1 MANIY
6 KLYFYKEKKGSAV
19 TPTSNL
25 EMSFNGTSY
34 KVNLLNLKY
43 KKKVYEPCE
52 ILAELNIDANS
63 QTVNNVKTYTLPK
76 NSEVVDT
83 LLNQKVEMEV
93 EYTKSDKSTASF
105 SVATNYFVYKVR
117 PIFNGSSS
125 SSMTVELGIY
135 SADKLMTLD
144 KYSRAYTAKRLY
156 TDILLTEAANFQLK
170 DEGNTKLS
178 TLVANHMQMLKY
190 KYSSTDDNKVT
201 TNWTL
206 TEELRIPYIVQY
218 NESFYQFLVR
228 SANRYGEFLFFE
240 DGKLNFG
247 MQPSDKNYYKWTSDG
262 KIATD
267 DKGKDII
274 INWATEPNAVKR
286 RYYESVLS
294 EAVAVEHTAY
304 SYKDHTDR
312 GSQPYVSTPVPA
324 SDSDSDTDTDSTTS
338 DSTTSDS
345 TSDST
350 PAYDP
355 SIRYNFDTEQVNEWL
370 KELENGQ
377 YKSQSAMWKS
387 ELRHHIVDYVCR
399 CLGYT
404 NLADSIFNLVLN
416 VVKKAISIAEDTGD
430 YNSIMKDENYT
441 PIKNDD
447 QISSGKYC
455 QFTTYG
461 GSNALN
467 YSLNAI
473 KDKKST
479 DKTDT
484 GTDTSTS
491 TDTSTETSTDPVKN
505 YTNVFYPLLRKKEK
519 EIGEQAVWLDF
530 GENFK
535 PIMLGDKLK
544 VDDQDYVVI
553 NVEGSYDFVEKTQ
566 YNIVTSE
573 DGKTS
578 FDPTTIKVPQ
588 EKLLVSAVPVFVLSD
603 YYTVTKAPTGV
614 TTTDLDSWS
623 TTLPLPPALPDVL
636 ITDARPQVAFVA
648 QYTDPEGL
656 GRIRVRYPWQ
666 HKDDDASPWIRV
678 TLPYATSGGCV
689 NFMPSEGDEVMIGY
703 EHGNIDHPYAMGYMV
718 APFVKSN
725 WGDSLP
731 FDHWGGKHGIKVKT
745 GHHLIF
751 NDGANIGPLFAE
763 MFGPTSFLRSI
774 IPARVFKDWGSDGNT
789 PDCGGGFELSDRYG
803 FYKITGSTED
813 RNITISSPMG
823 TVNMNAFQGIT
834 ISAPTGDVKIT
845 GKNVTIS
852 AANKLNITS
861 GNTIKDRFYYK
872 KEWSGGVLRK
882 GAALGIALG
891 MDLLDSAVNRVENLI
906 DVSFFR
912 CVLEAFLRP
921 VDGTL
926 KIKSYTFIQMEAG
939 SGVTEIPRESFMHP
953 DSDYKTQKELDDEEG
968 TYLKFVNSVRLVR
981 TNVDALIGSIKIA
994 YAKLV
999 TAKDSFMAISG
1010 DSGINKNQDAAKF
1023 SQIVQY
1029 ACGQNGDIEID
1040 DHWGFTFN
1048 NNGLDLEDRQPGND
1062 DGQNAQRTEK
1072 REEIIKRSEALR
1084 QAAYDLSA
1092 AVKKWQNLGQNTLVK
1107 GILVQDN
1114 VDATEIANKI
1124 QQQEFYGDLIESRTV
1139 LANGTYDYGDIH
1151 KISNS
1156 IWRHQKRAVSRYA
1169 AYLYINT
1176 NKNNYHCTADSPFD
1190 DAEETL
1196 DNSKW
1201 YKFIDSINK
1210 DETSKGRIVW
1220 NAIKGYFRENLI
1232 DQFKDYPWK
1241 WKKGFEG
1248 KILFSDAKG
1257 RTALFDSKQNLV
1269 SSRNQ
1274 NVKEANYFSL
1284 RRLLI
1289 QL

>member
-274 INWATEPNAVKR
+274 INWATEPNAVKK

-370 KELENGQ
+370 NELENGKYRDQ
-377 YKSQSAMWKS
+377 NAMWKS

-447 QISSGKYC
+447 QLSSGKYR

-491 TDTSTETSTDPVKN
+491 TDTSTETSTETSTDPVKN

-614 TTTDLDSWS
+614 TTTNLDSWS

-703 EHGNIDHPYAMGYMV
+703 EHGNIDHPYAMGYLV

-751 NDGANIGPLFAE
+751 NDGANIAPLFAE
-763 MFGPTSFLRSI
+763 MFGPFSFLRSV
-774 IPARVFKDWGSDGNT
+774 IPARVFKDWGDDGNT

-861 GNTIKDRFYYK
+861 GTTINDRFYYK
-872 KEWSGGVLRK
+872 KEWADGLLGK
-882 GAALGIALG
+882 GAALGTSLG
-891 MDLLDSAVNRVENLI
+891 MDLLDSAITRAEKLI
-906 DVSFFR
+906 DISFFR
-912 CVLEAFLRP
+912 CVLEVILRP

-926 KIKSYTFIQMEAG
+926 KIKSYTFVQMEAG
-939 SGVTEIPRESFMHP
+939 TGVAEIPKENRRWEKEIKGYAFEKKL
-953 DSDYKTQKELDDEEG
+953 SDMQKLCSTVSLVKQNVKAVIDPVKT
-968 TYLKFVNSVRLVR
+968 
-981 TNVDALIGSIKIA
+981 A
-994 YAKLV
+994 YAHMII
-999 TAKDSFMAISG
+999 AKDAFLAIS
-1010 DSGINKNQDAAKF
+1010 DANGINKDQTVVSFGDIVNYAKANGEAAKLPDDWGNF
-1023 SQIVQY
+1023 HFN
-1029 ACGQNGDIEID
+1029 AQN
-1040 DHWGFTFN
+1040 
-1048 NNGLDLEDRQPGND
+1048 LQQD
-1062 DGQNAQRTEK
+1062 DGHDAPRAKK
-1072 REEIIKRSEALR
+1072 RRVIIARSEALR
-1084 QAAYDLSA
+1084 A
-1092 AVKKWQNLGQNTLVK
+1092 AVKALSIAANNWKNLQDIKYFGLSEAVVDKDTLIGYITGQ
-1107 GILVQDN
+1107 G
-1114 VDATEIANKI
+1114 
-1124 QQQEFYGDLIESRTV
+1124 FYNADITSLTDLENCI
-1139 LANGTYDYGDIH
+1139 YDD
-1151 KISNS
+1151 
-1156 IWRHQKRAVSRYA
+1156 AVSAVAPKVWDNQLKAISRYVAYEYVQSKKLNCGITNNVNNINNA
-1169 AYLYINT
+1169 ADAL
-1176 NKNNYHCTADSPFD
+1176 D
-1190 DAEETL
+1190 DGNWQTFFNGFVYDDYKAPVKRLIAAL
-1196 DNSKW
+1196 DDNIF
-1201 YKFIDSINK
+1201 KFV
-1210 DETSKGRIVW
+1210 DE
-1220 NAIKGYFRENLI
+1220 FRES
-1232 DQFKDYPWK
+1232 PWK
-1241 WKKGFEG
+1241 WKHGYEG
-1248 KILFSDAKG
+1248 KILFSDSATNTFSFGSNQNLISLCNKG
-1257 RTALFDSKQNLV
+1257 NMSTALSSLVEMLKNL
-1269 SSRNQ
+1269 
-1274 NVKEANYFSL
+1274 
-1284 RRLLI
+1284 
-1289 QL
+1289 